1 MRQTLTSLL
10 GIERNTSSHKEKL
23 LSSLGVVSAMLALI
37 AVCIWL
43 LDENTS
49 QMLVISSMGA
59 TAVLL
64 FAAPHGALSQPWQVI
79 GGHVLSA
86 IIGVSCSQW
95 IPDVVLA
102 SAMAVGLS
110 VLVMAYLGC
119 LHPPGGATALTAVLG
134 GADVQALGYGFVW
147 APVMINVVVMLAL
160 AVLYNSV
167 FPWRRYPA
175 YLSHQ
180 YLAARKTRQ
189 QHPSANQANQVS
201 QEDIEAAMTE
211 MDGYFDVTAE
221 ELQDLLNLAMK
232 HAERRQQQ
240 QERLN
245 FWQRALRS
253 RRENRRRKLLRSVQ
267 PDGQSYS
274 QTQSLSQ
281 SRSSDSEPSAVRRN
295 KSHAA

>member
-10 GIERNTSSHKEKL
+10 GIERNTTSHKEKL
-23 LSSLGVVSAMLALI
+23 LSALGVVSAMLALI

-64 FAAPHGALSQPWQVI
+64 FAAPHGALSQPWQVV
-79 GGHVLSA
+79 GGHLLSA
-86 IIGVSCSQW
+86 VIGVTCSQW

-110 VLVMAYLGC
+110 VLVMTYLGC
-119 LHPPGGATALTAVLG
+119 IHPPGGATALTAVLG
-134 GADVQALGYGFVW
+134 GADVQSLGYGFIW
-147 APVMINVVVMLAL
+147 APVMINVAVMLVL
-160 AVLYNSV
+160 AVIYNIV

-180 YLAARKTRQ
+180 YLATRRPRP
-189 QHPSANQANQVS
+189 HIRADNLVS
-201 QEDIEAAMTE
+201 QQDIESAMKE

-221 ELQDLLNLAMK
+221 ELQDLLHLAMR
-232 HAERRQQQ
+232 HAEKRQQDQ
-240 QERLN
+240 ARQS
-245 FWQRALRS
+245 FWRRALHSSKES
-253 RRENRRRKLLRSVQ
+253 RRRRLLGSVSTDRSG
-267 PDGQSYS
+267 DKA
-274 QTQSLSQ
+274 SLSKAQ
-281 SRSSDSEPSAVRRN
+281 QQSSD
-295 KSHAA
+295 KSHVA